1 MSMRSIRSELK
12 GSLFPLK
19 VGVSSAPVWARR
31 AQASVPAPGPGE
43 RTRRS
48 ELIDLE
54 TAKREERARGNSEPG
69 ET

>member
-1 MSMRSIRSELK
+1 MRSIRSELK

-19 VGVSSAPVWARR
+19 LGVSPTPVWARR
-31 AQASVPAPGPGE
+31 AAPAPVPAPGPGE

-48 ELIDLE
+48 ELVDLE
-54 TAKREERARGNSEPG
+54 TAKRDERAHGNSEPG